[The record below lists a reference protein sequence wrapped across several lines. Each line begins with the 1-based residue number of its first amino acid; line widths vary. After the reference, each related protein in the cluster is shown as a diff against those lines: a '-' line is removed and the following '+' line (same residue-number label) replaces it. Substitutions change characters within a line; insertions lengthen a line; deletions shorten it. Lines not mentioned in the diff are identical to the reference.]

1 MDHAQASAQRVEVAP
16 GVLMPKGALV
26 YSASRSSGPGGQN
39 VNKVNTR
46 VELRLALEA
55 IPIPPA
61 ARARL
66 ARLAGRR
73 LTAEGV
79 LLIVADDHR
88 SQKQNKSEALLRL
101 RDLIV
106 RALVKPK
113 PRIATK
119 PTKGSDRRR
128 IEAKKQRGEI
138 KKTRRGRPRGPGES
152 D

>member
-1 MDHAQASAQRVEVAP
+1 MDHAQASARSVEVAP
-16 GVLMPKGALV
+16 GVHMPKGALV

-39 VNKVNTR
+39 VNKVNSR
-46 VELRLALEA
+46 AELRLALEA

-73 LTAEGV
+73 LTADGV
-79 LLIVADDHR
+79 LLIVTDDHR

-119 PTKGSDRRR
+119 PTKGSARRR
-128 IEAKKQRGEI
+128 IEAKKQRAEI
-138 KKTRRGRPRGPGES
+138 KKTRRARPRGPGEP